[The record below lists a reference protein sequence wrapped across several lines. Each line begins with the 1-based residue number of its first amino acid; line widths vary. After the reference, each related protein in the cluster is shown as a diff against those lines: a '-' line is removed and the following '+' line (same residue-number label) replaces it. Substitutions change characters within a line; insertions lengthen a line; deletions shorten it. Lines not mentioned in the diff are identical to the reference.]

1 MAVVVFDEGRFLL
14 LEDLALDFLAFL
26 VSEKKSISVVRGVV
40 AFVFTLLSR
49 LLSSLFRQEI

>member
-26 VSEKKSISVVRGVV
+26 VSEKKSISVVRGV
-40 AFVFTLLSR
+40 LR
-49 LLSSLFRQEI
+49 LYRI